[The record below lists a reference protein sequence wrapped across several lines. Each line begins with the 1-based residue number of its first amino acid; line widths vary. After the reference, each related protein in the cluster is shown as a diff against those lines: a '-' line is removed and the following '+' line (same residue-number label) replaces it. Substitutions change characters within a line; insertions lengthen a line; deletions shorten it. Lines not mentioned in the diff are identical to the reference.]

1 MSRSFKSANTP
12 QSAPDAKP
20 RAPKRSLKA
29 PLIGLGAGAAIL
41 GGFAWYGSGTTCTE
55 GKVAENLQQC
65 RALVGWQYANL
76 CDNAFSTNPESE
88 QLGVID
94 RGAFIIRRDNQTP
107 AVEGVLRRS
116 GDPKW
121 RKSFSNDVAEPFRES
136 CSSARSSS
144 GHSSSGG
151 SGGGRSTSAL
161 LPAAAAHAV
170 ARGGFGST
178 GHGFFG
184 GGG

>member
-1 MSRSFKSANTP
+1 MSQSFKSANTP
-12 QSAPDAKP
+12 QPPPGAKQQT
-20 RAPKRSLKA
+20 PKRSLKA
-29 PLIGLGAGAAIL
+29 PLIGLGAGAAVL
-41 GGFAWYGSGTTCTE
+41 GGLAWYGSDAVCTE

-65 RALVGWQYANL
+65 RALVGWQYTNL
-76 CDNAFSTNPESE
+76 CDTAFSTSAASE

-107 AVEGVLRRS
+107 AAEAVLRRN

-121 RKSFSNDVAEPFRES
+121 RKSFSNDVAEPFRQS

-144 GHSSSGG
+144 GTTSSG
-151 SGGGRSTSAL
+151 GGGRSTSAL
-161 LPAAAAHAV
+161 LPAAGAHAV